1 MILPSE
7 ISFLPNSPGCYL
19 FKDENGVVLYVGKAK
34 DLKKRVSNYFQKKD
48 HDQVKHGD
56 ALRVPRNPGFRLDPK
71 TQLLVSK
78 IKMIDFVLVKN
89 EVEALLL
96 ENNLIKKYY
105 PHFNLDLKDSRRYAY
120 IRVTNDEI
128 PYLEVA
134 RKRDQEG
141 EYFGPFVSG
150 SIRKVVMGTVSR
162 NFKVLTQKPSREL
175 KKIINVDDYT
185 KRIGQ
190 VKKILKGNVDELI
203 EELSKSMKENS
214 EKQNFEYALTLRNQI
229 QALETLKEKQRV
241 EFTKSIDA
249 HIINYSISA
258 GEVHLLLFNVRKG
271 IVEDKQEF
279 VFVEKEDFLEEFIVQ
294 FYNESNIPQEIIL
307 PIEVNSAIEEYL
319 SKKAKKT
326 VKIVVPKAGDK
337 KELLEF
343 VSKNIT
349 ATFFAGSERTGELQ
363 KALGLEKVPHIIE
376 CFDISHL
383 SGTNTVASMVS
394 FKDGFADKSNYR
406 KFKIR
411 AEANNDDLLA
421 MKEAVTRRYSGSLAK
436 TMRNPD
442 LIVIDGGPTQL
453 GVASG
458 VVKELKLNVPVISLA
473 KQFEEI
479 YQVGKESPL
488 RLDKKNKGLQLLQA
502 IRDEAHR
509 FANAYR
515 KVLKRKEVFGK

>member
-1 MILPSE
+1 MISPNE

-19 FKDENGVVLYVGKAK
+19 FKDENDVVLYVGKAK
-34 DLKKRVSNYFQKKD
+34 DLKKRVSNYFQKKE
-48 HDQVKHGD
+48 H
-56 ALRVPRNPGFRLDPK
+56 DPK
-71 TQLLVSK
+71 TELLVTK
-78 IKMIDFVLVKN
+78 IKKIDFVLVST

-120 IRVTNDEI
+120 IRVSGDEL
-128 PYLEVA
+128 PWLEVA
-134 RKRDQEG
+134 RIRNEKG

-150 SIRKVVMGTVSR
+150 SIRKVIMDTVSR
-162 NFKVLTQKPSREL
+162 NFKVLTQKPSPQLRKLMNKEEY
-175 KKIINVDDYT
+175 N
-185 KRIGQ
+185 KRVNQ

-203 EELSKSMKENS
+203 EELEKNMKENS
-214 EKQNFEYALTLRNQI
+214 EKNNFEYAITLRNQI
-229 QALETLKEKQRV
+229 AALKTLKERQRV
-241 EFTKSIDA
+241 EFTKTIDA
-249 HIINYSISA
+249 HVINYTISA

-271 IVEDKQEF
+271 VVEDKQEF
-279 VFVEKEDFLEEFIVQ
+279 VFPEKEDFLEEFLVQ
-294 FYNESNIPQEIIL
+294 FYDESNIPQEIIL
-307 PIEVNSAIEEYL
+307 PVEVNPTIQEYL
-319 SKKAKKT
+319 TKKVSEKEKRK
-326 VKIVVPKAGDK
+326 VQVIVPKSGEK

-349 ATFFAGSERTGELQ
+349 ATFFAGSERITELQ
-363 KALGLEKVPHIIE
+363 KALGLEKVPHVIE

-394 FKDGFADKSNYR
+394 FKDGFPNKSEYR

-411 AEANNDDLLA
+411 AETNNDDLMA
-421 MKEAVTRRYSGSLAK
+421 MREAVERRYSGSLSK

-453 GVASG
+453 GVASE
-458 VVKELKLNVPVISLA
+458 VLQQLKLNIPIISLA

-479 YQVGKESPL
+479 YRPDRKFPIK
-488 RLDKKNKGLQLLQA
+488 LDKKHKGLQMLQA